1 MTLSSRIASRTF
13 IQKRELMAQSGI
25 DIAFWS
31 AYSRVYDGLLKL
43 GPYADLI
50 ADSVDRLKV
59 TNGAVVADLGC
70 GTGNCLNR
78 VISTFGELPN
88 ELLGVDTSLQML
100 DSARRK
106 LGHDPR
112 VKLKEQSLLDWLDDR
127 GVESIDCAVSV
138 NVLYTMQ
145 HRERERFWKGLSKA
159 LRSGGNAVVV
169 TTDRPGIG
177 PVAKEHFSRVPLWRA
192 FPPRLVAVLAMNM
205 VIWMLESNDVY
216 DPASLDTLVSEAE
229 SAGLTVV
236 ETKRCYGGEADG
248 VDVMLVLERG

>member
-145 HRERERFWKGLSKA
+145 HRERRE
-159 LRSGGNAVVV
+159 
-169 TTDRPGIG
+169 
-177 PVAKEHFSRVPLWRA
+177 
-192 FPPRLVAVLAMNM
+192 
-205 VIWMLESNDVY
+205 
-216 DPASLDTLVSEAE
+216 
-229 SAGLTVV
+229 
-236 ETKRCYGGEADG
+236 
-248 VDVMLVLERG
+248 VLEGPEQSAQKRWQCGGRDDGQAGYRASGQGTLLPRSTLACLSTTTCGSPGDEHGHLDA